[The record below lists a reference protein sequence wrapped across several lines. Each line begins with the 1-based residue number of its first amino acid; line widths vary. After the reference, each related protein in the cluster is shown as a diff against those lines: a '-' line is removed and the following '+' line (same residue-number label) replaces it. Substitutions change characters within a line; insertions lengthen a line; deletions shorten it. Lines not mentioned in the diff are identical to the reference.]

1 MVRLLF
7 FFLFFWFCWIFTGFP
22 LFHHINRCVLVSV
35 HSLLPMSMVAPQGGV
50 RWPAVMA
57 LIGRSVLARPPPI
70 RIKIVPRPQIAA
82 YFRYFLFFF
91 ICFSLSFNFWFGVS
105 QFQIS
110 TIEKPVLILSKFNS
124 PPFPRQSIFLYYLLS
139 SFSSLFFLFFF
150 F

>member
-7 FFLFFWFCWIFTGFP
+7 FFVCLIFTGFP

-50 RWPAVMA
+50 RWPAVVA

-82 YFRYFLFFF
+82 YFRYFLFF
-91 ICFSLSFNFWFGVS
+91 
-105 QFQIS
+105 
-110 TIEKPVLILSKFNS
+110 
-124 PPFPRQSIFLYYLLS
+124 
-139 SFSSLFFLFFF
+139 LFVFLFLSTFCLGLVSF
-150 F
+150 KFQPSKSRS